1 MLYNTT
7 YMLYLFFIGFVAIS
21 HVFSYTTLPITMRLG
36 DKITPEEDD
45 PKKPDPLFDE
55 GLNFQGIDM
64 RNPNISDLDIS
75 VLYQIGVNM
84 KKQKLLKTLEDNE
97 VGLPRKIQMLE
108 YNDLLD
114 DTLEVNILTAGL
126 LDDWEFDIT

>member
-21 HVFSYTTLPITMRLG
+21 HVFSYTTLPISMRLG
-36 DKITPEEDD
+36 DKITPEEDE
-45 PKKPDPLFDE
+45 PKSDPLFDE

-64 RNPNISDLDIS
+64 RNPSISDLDIS
-75 VLYQIGVNM
+75 ILYEVGVNM
-84 KKQKLLKTLEDNE
+84 KKKVLLKTLEDDE
-97 VGLPRKIQMLE
+97 VGLPRKLKMLE

-114 DTLEVNILTAGL
+114 DTLKVNILTAGL

>member
-1 MLYNTT
+1 MLYNIT

-36 DKITPEEDD
+36 DKIPPEEDD

-55 GLNFQGIDM
+55 GLYFQGIDM

-84 KKQKLLKTLEDNE
+84 KKQKLLKTLEDDE
-97 VGLPRKIQMLE
+97 VGLPRKLQMLE

-114 DTLEVNILTAGL
+114 NTLEVNILTAGL